1 MNILKLLYPCITLL
15 FFITTGAYANDNHKK
30 KNFDKDGKKYH
41 QKKWDKKGKMMWDKK
56 RKQGGAFAMIEAQG
70 RLFLY
75 NKKTGDVWVCNA
87 FNKTC
92 EQLVVENKD
101 ID

>member
-1 MNILKLLYPCITLL
+1 MLTCITLL
-15 FFITTGAYANDNHKK
+15 FFITTGVHANDSDKK
-30 KNFDKDGKKYH
+30 KYHDKDGKKYH
-41 QKKWDKKGKMMWDKK
+41 QKKWDKKGKMMWGKK
-56 RKQGGAFAMIEAQG
+56 RKQGGAFAMIETQG

>member
-1 MNILKLLYPCITLL
+1 MNILKLLFPCIILL
-15 FFITTGAYANDNHKK
+15 FFITTVVYAGDSDKK
-30 KNFDKDGKKYH
+30 KYHKKDGKEYH
-41 QKKWDKKGKMMWDKK
+41 QNKWDKKGKMNWGKK
-56 RKQGGAFAMIEAQG
+56 RNQRGVFAMIEAQG

-87 FNKTC
+87 FKKIC

-101 ID
+101 TD